1 MKKNKKDWKKVSQEI
16 YDLVGTNSNF
26 ESHYNCV
33 TRMRFK
39 IINKEL
45 VKEEKIKSIS
55 EVKGVVWNG
64 DEIQIVIGAD
74 VGKVKQSIDFII
86 KNKFGKSANTKMS
99 KKITQFMTGVLTPAW
114 PVIMATGM
122 IAGFQSLFVQFGWIQ
137 NPTSDLPVSQL
148 DFFSFY
154 MYISAR
160 IGLELL
166 GVIFC
171 YNVVN
176 YLGGNPIMGIY
187 LGLALTSRY
196 FLGPG
201 FGPEAGIMQH
211 DGKGFVLFKLFG
223 NNVYIKGYE
232 SSLLPMIF
240 GGIFIYWFDKQVQ
253 KIIPGAV
260 DIVFRPAIVFFVS
273 FATTLFIIGP
283 IAGLIEQLLGQMVI
297 GVGKIPFGIGV
308 GIVAMI
314 WQFLVV
320 TGTHIA
326 VANVVKLPIMNG
338 TGSSA
343 LAAMFGIAILAQFG
357 GLIGVAIKTCDSK
370 TRQGA
375 IAAMPSICFGISE
388 PAIYGTNLPK
398 IKPFFAGCF
407 AAFFGGCLSGILKLD
422 ADVIG
427 GGGFLQALWFT
438 DSILEMA
445 LYIVVLLFTI
455 SLATIFT
462 ILVYSEQ
469 RTPSKEIKKAFKK
482 LNIKDKNLE
491 FNIKELDL
499 ENKKLVNLL
508 VSMNKKKNLDNAI
521 ENENN
526 KQVIISKIKE
536 ENKNKLNE
544 IIKYLK
550 IEDSSKIN
558 LLSNSLNSNLII
570 LNIEEPIADSFEK
583 ENKFLMKIKSKIK
596 NK

>member
-1 MKKNKKDWKKVSQEI
+1 MKKKDWKKVSNQI
-16 YDLVGTNSNF
+16 FDYVGTDDNF

-33 TRMRFK
+33 TRMRFTIK
-39 IINKEL
+39 NKDL
-45 VKEEKIKSIS
+45 VEEEKIKQIT
-55 EVKGVVWNG
+55 EVKGVIWNG
-64 DEIQIVIGAD
+64 NEIQIVIGAD

-86 KNKFGKSANTKMS
+86 TNKYGKGPNQKFS
-99 KKITQFMTGVLTPAW
+99 KKITQFITGVLTPAW
-114 PVIMATGM
+114 PVIMSTGM
-122 IAGFQSLFVQFGWIQ
+122 IAGLQSLFVQFGWIQ
-137 NPTSDLPVSQL
+137 NPSADLLVTQL

-166 GVIFC
+166 GVVFC
-171 YNVVN
+171 YNVVK

-211 DGKGFVLFKLFG
+211 DGKGFVLFQIFG

-273 FATTLFIIGP
+273 FSTTLFIIGP
-283 IAGLIEQLLGQMVI
+283 IAGLVEQLLGQLVMFI
-297 GVGKIPFGIGV
+297 GKIPFGLGV
-308 GIVAMI
+308 GIVAML

-357 GLIGVAIKTCDSK
+357 GLIGVAIKTRDSK

-398 IKPFFAGCF
+398 IKPFFAGCA
-407 AAFFGGCLSGILKLD
+407 AAFFGGCLSGILNLK
-422 ADVIG
+422 ANVIG

-438 DSILEMA
+438 DSILDMG
-445 LYIVVLLFTI
+445 LYTMVL
-455 SLATIFT
+455 IFT
-462 ILVYSEQ
+462 IILATTFTIMVFSEQ
-469 RTPSKEIKKAFKK
+469 RTPSRQIKKA
-482 LNIKDKNLE
+482 LNLLEVKNYIFE
-491 FNIKELDL
+491 DKELDL
-499 ENKKLVNLL
+499 KNKELSRLL
-508 VSMNKKKNLDNAI
+508 IIMIKKKNIDNW
-521 ENENN
+521 
-526 KQVIISKIKE
+526 S
-536 ENKNKLNE
+536 LNE
-544 IIKYLK
+544 AKKQKLIEEINIINEKHLLKIAQDLK
-550 IEDSSKIN
+550 IEEQNKIN
-558 LLSNSLNSNLII
+558 LLSNALNSNLII
-570 LNIEEPIADSFEK
+570 LNLNNSIHDIYEK
-583 ENKFLMKIKSKIK
+583 NNKFLSKIKSKVK
-596 NK
+596 TK